1 MRSFSNLW
9 YWIALA
15 VVWSTASHFVLGVPF
30 DLILRAKRNGGQDE
44 VDMHDLVRINVNR
57 ILNIGQVAGLWITGL
72 GCLVLTMLA
81 LLGFVYRAEFAQ
93 ALFLLAFPMSLVGI
107 LSSRAA
113 ASIQASGAKGDDLYR
128 RLRRHRLY
136 TQAIGMISIL
146 VTAMWGMYKNIA
158 VGPFGY

>member
-57 ILNIGQVAGLWITGL
+57 ILNIGRVAGLWIVGL
-72 GCLVLTMLA
+72 GTLVLTMLA
-81 LLGFVYRAEFAQ
+81 LLGFIYGAEFAQ
-93 ALFLLAFPMSLVGI
+93 ALFLLAFPMSLVGL
-107 LSSRAA
+107 LSTRAA
-113 ASIQASGAKGDDLYR
+113 MKIEATAAAGATLYQQ
-128 RLRRHRLY
+128 LRRHRFF
-136 TQAIGMISIL
+136 TQLIGMVSIV
-146 VTAMWGMYKNIA
+146 VTAMWGMYMNIA